1 MAVDGG
7 AACQESNGSV
17 MAGPRRRPTRIGP
30 LTHIRRDPGAWTVT
44 VRRRGHNF
52 GDYFPDAVWGGRD
65 RSLVAAQRF
74 RDQLLLL
81 IGPDTRV
88 RRRSPKG
95 TRNVTGVVGVSLE
108 PHVVDGL
115 VYHRYVAHWP
125 DPEKG
130 TRRRR
135 FLVERYG
142 KEEAFALAVEAR
154 EAGVARGHAHQLARQ
169 CEGATQRLQDAPPMP
184 LQVKDPLDRK
194 GISMARRRPRRVK

>member
-1 MAVDGG
+1 M
-7 AACQESNGSV
+7 
-17 MAGPRRRPTRIGP
+17 
-30 LTHIRRDPGAWTVT
+30 T

-65 RSLVAAQRF
+65 RALLAAQHF
-74 RDQLLLL
+74 RDQLLLR

-95 TRNVTGVVGVSLE
+95 TRNVTGVVGVRLE
-108 PHVVDGL
+108 RHVVEGR

-142 KEEAFALAVEAR
+142 KEQARALAIEAR
-154 EAGVARGHAHQLARQ
+154 EAGVAHSHAQQLARQ
-169 CEGATQRLQDAPPMP
+169 CEEARRRLQEAPPMP
-184 LQVKDPLDRK
+184 RQVKDPLSRK